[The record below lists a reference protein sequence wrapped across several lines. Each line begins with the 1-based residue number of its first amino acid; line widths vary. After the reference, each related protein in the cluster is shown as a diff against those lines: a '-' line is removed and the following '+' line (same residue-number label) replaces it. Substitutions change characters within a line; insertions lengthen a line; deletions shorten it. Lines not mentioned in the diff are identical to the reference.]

1 MGVFKRLK
9 DMTKASVNDLLDKV
23 EDPIVMLNQ
32 YLRDME
38 AEIHQAEVTVAKQ
51 MANERRMKQRFDEAA
66 RVGMQRESQAT
77 AALKNGQ
84 EEVARKLLE
93 EKLYFDQKF
102 TEYSEMH
109 SQAKEQVTD
118 MMNQLHE
125 MKDEF
130 YKMRNKR
137 NELVSRAQMA
147 KAKKQM
153 AQVSSVNSID
163 KGGASL
169 GFNRME
175 EKIMQMEAEADVMRA
190 PYRSGYGSNP
200 YVSAEDAEK
209 QLRVDEQLNLLKSKL
224 APKTIEANSS
234 EGPSLSK
241 DEGTQH

>member
-9 DMTKASVNDLLDKV
+9 DMTKASVNELLDKV

-51 MANERRMKQRFDEAA
+51 MANERRMKQRVEEAGRMA
-66 RVGMQRESQAT
+66 VQRESQAT

-93 EKLYFDQKF
+93 EKIYFDQKY
-102 TEYSEMH
+102 TEYGDMH
-109 SQAKEQVTD
+109 AQAKTQVSD
-118 MMNQLHE
+118 LMQQLHE

-153 AQVSSVNSID
+153 SQMSSVNSID

-169 GFNRME
+169 GFSRME
-175 EKIMQMEAEADVMRA
+175 EKIMQLEAEADVMRV
-190 PYRSGYGSNP
+190 PYSSGYNTP
-200 YVSAEDAEK
+200 YISAEQAEK
-209 QLRVDEQLNLLKSKL
+209 QMKVDEQLNLLKNKL
-224 APKTIEANSS
+224 SGSSTPKTIESS
-234 EGPSLSK
+234 ASPA
-241 DEGTQH
+241 DESSQH

>member
-1 MGVFKRLK
+1 
-9 DMTKASVNDLLDKV
+9 MTKASVNDLLDKV

-190 PYRSGYGSNP
+190 PYRSGYGSNA
-200 YVSAEDAEK
+200 YISGEDAEK

-224 APKTIEANSS
+224 APKTIESNSS

-241 DEGTQH
+241 DEGPQH